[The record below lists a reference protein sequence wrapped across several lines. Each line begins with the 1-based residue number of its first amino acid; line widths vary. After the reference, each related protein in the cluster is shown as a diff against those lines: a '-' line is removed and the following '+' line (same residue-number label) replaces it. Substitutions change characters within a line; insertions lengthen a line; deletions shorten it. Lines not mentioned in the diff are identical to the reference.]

1 MSKRNGIF
9 GLTFGLSDSINL
21 DFSEFTVKS
30 NCFFNPKASKI
41 LLIMVFS
48 QMCYNVYVY
57 ELWRVSAQTFP
68 DKNWLWKI
76 RRIFQVR
83 TDQAIAYI
91 LLCCQLFSISFF
103 NSVLFSIRKTFIN
116 SSNSFW

>member
-1 MSKRNGIF
+1 M
-9 GLTFGLSDSINL
+9 L
-21 DFSEFTVKS
+21 
-30 NCFFNPKASKI
+30 P
-41 LLIMVFS
+41 
-48 QMCYNVYVY
+48 NVYVY

-91 LLCCQLFSISFF
+91 LCCTQALFYLLMLLTSTQYPSG
-103 NSVLFSIRKTFIN
+103 S
-116 SSNSFW
+116 